1 MSNYIEKLIS
11 RRNKGRKAVTRVKHL
26 AGDGS
31 GDVLYEVIYY
41 NRFSVYGFTDHWH
54 DKGFPASDKSF
65 ETREA
70 AEKHLARIGEK
81 GFGHMND
88 KGKLGWVERQWEI
101 VD

>member
-1 MSNYIEKLIS
+1 MTDRGK
-11 RRNKGRKAVTRVKHL
+11 KAVTRVKVR

-41 NRFSVYGFTDHWH
+41 NRFSVYGFTDHWC
-54 DKGFPASDKSF
+54 GNGLPASDKSF
-65 ETREA
+65 KTREA
-70 AEKHLARIGEK
+70 AEKHLTRIGAK
-81 GFGHMND
+81 GFSHMND